1 MSLQVQ
7 SRMRFAASAVAVRTA
22 LYIVLTAAILG
33 SSACA
38 AGTSASPAAPSPAVA
53 TPAAGALTLTI
64 GVYARAS
71 EKPIEGALVRH
82 HATGGYTNALGE
94 LSISV
99 EAGRE
104 TTVEASARGY
114 HAMTASAVMNSDEHW
129 KFFLEPDPPR

>member
-1 MSLQVQ
+1 
-7 SRMRFAASAVAVRTA
+7 MRFAASAVAVRAA
-22 LYIVLTAAILG
+22 LSLVLTAAMLG
-33 SSACA
+33 SLACA
-38 AGTSASPAAPSPAVA
+38 GASASPVAPSPAVA
-53 TPAAGALTLTI
+53 PPAAGALTLTI

-71 EKPIEGALVRH
+71 EKPIEGAFIRH

-114 HAMTASAVMNSDEHW
+114 HAMTASAVLNSDEHW
-129 KFFLEPDPPR
+129 KFFLEPDPAR

>member
-1 MSLQVQ
+1 
-7 SRMRFAASAVAVRTA
+7 MRFAASAVAVRGA
-22 LYIVLTAAILG
+22 LCLFLAAAILG
-33 SSACA
+33 GSACA
-38 AGTSASPAAPSPAVA
+38 GASASPAAPSPIVA
-53 TPAAGALTLTI
+53 PPAAGALMLTI

-71 EKPIEGALVRH
+71 EEPIEGALVRH

-114 HAMTASAVMNSDEHW
+114 HPMTVSAVLNSDEHW